1 MEIAL
6 LGGTGDIGEGLA
18 LRWAHDTDH
27 DIVIGSRKQAKA
39 EQNASEYWTLLSERG
54 VDPSVTGTDNAS
66 AADRC
71 EVVVVSIPPRYAADT
86 VEEIAPGLDDDTILV
101 SPAVRMTRTDDG
113 FAYDP
118 PEVGSVAEEIA
129 AAAPAETPV
138 VGAFQNMAA
147 GGLGDLDTDVRA
159 DVVLTGNDEEAK
171 TTIASLAEAIE
182 GLRAVDGGAL
192 SNSSMVESI
201 TPLLINLAINNDE
214 MHDTGVQFR

>member
-1 MEIAL
+1 MEISL

-39 EQNASEYWTLLSERG
+39 EQNASEYRTLLRERG
-54 VDPSVTGTDNAS
+54 VEHSVTGTDNAS

-71 EVVVVSIPPRYAADT
+71 EVVVVSIPPQYAADT
-86 VEEIAPGLDDDTILV
+86 VEEITPGLDRDTILV

-113 FAYDP
+113 FSYDP
-118 PEVGSVAEEIA
+118 PAVGSVAEEIA
-129 AAAPAETPV
+129 AAAPEPTPV

-147 GGLGDLDTDVRA
+147 GGLGNLDADVRA
-159 DVVLTGNDEEAK
+159 DVVLTGNDEDAK

-182 GLRAVDGGAL
+182 GLHAIDGGAL